1 MPDHSFFAR
10 LSKRLDEHRWQ
21 VNLTVVLVLMCAIV
35 PFIPSGTKPYSSEEL
50 AEVTAQREKKA
61 ADEKLAKQIDNA
73 ESECLAGIRDR
84 LNDPSSFKF
93 HDFKRVFLDK
103 ELYVVKIE
111 YSAKNAF
118 GGRVRDTATCKA
130 RFS

>member
-1 MPDHSFFAR
+1 MPDRFRFPLAG
-10 LSKRLDEHRWQ
+10 LGLLLL
-21 VNLTVVLVLMCAIV
+21 VPLLLTPADKL
-35 PFIPSGTKPYSSEEL
+35 YSSEEL
-50 AEVTAQREKKA
+50 AEATAQREKKA
-61 ADEKLAKQIDNA
+61 ADEKLAKQIDHA
-73 ESECLAGIRDR
+73 ERECLAGIQDR

-103 ELYVVKIE
+103 ESYIVKIE

-118 GGRVRDTATCKA
+118 GGRVRDIATCKA